1 MGSFQMAVRTILP
14 RHSISRGNP
23 TLTES
28 NRAIC
33 VASGMSEGAAALEHL
48 LGVQASV
55 DSVLLDALARLQRKL
70 LVVEENVDHVR
81 LEGEEIGDA
90 RDLGPRPQVRPR
102 GPFALADVVVAG
114 QALIGA
120 ERLSLGGD
128 QRVLVDVLER
138 HVPARCETRLVQ
150 HERPLAVGD
159 AHRAA
164 LPVEGARG
172 PAASR
177 AANLTRSRLRR
188 GSANRSRFG
197 SGSGVRKRPT
207 ETALRGP
214 CCQDNPIVVFLSFW
228 CAK

>member
-1 MGSFQMAVRTILP
+1 MKTARCSPPWPPRSACPSPSTLSRLTRRRPCTGSFQMAVRTILP

-81 LEGEEIGDA
+81 LEGDEIGDA

-114 QALIGA
+114 KALIGA
-120 ERLSLGGD
+120 ERLSLDGD
-128 QRVLVDVLER
+128 QRALVEVLAR
-138 HVPARCETRLVQ
+138 HVPARRKARLVQ
-150 HERPLAVGD
+150 HDRPC
-159 AHRAA
+159 
-164 LPVEGARG
+164 
-172 PAASR
+172 S
-177 AANLTRSRLRR
+177 
-188 GSANRSRFG
+188 
-197 SGSGVRKRPT
+197 VRDTPHT
-207 ETALRGP
+207 IHDDQVA
-214 CCQDNPIVVFLSFW
+214 
-228 CAK
+228 